1 MGRMSLSPEAAKA
14 FFDANFAPWVRALD
28 VRFEQISES
37 GAVLSIQITDQ
48 VTRLG
53 DIISGQTL
61 ATLADTA
68 MVFACAAH
76 FGEMRPVATTNLD
89 TVFLR
94 PGTGDRIRCEA
105 QVVRG
110 GKALI
115 FTEARMIAEPSGKAV
130 ATATATFYVP

>member
-1 MGRMSLSPEAAKA
+1 MSVTTTAAKS
-14 FFDANFAPWVRALD
+14 FFEDNFAPWVRALD
-28 VRFEQISES
+28 VTFEEISDN
-37 GAVLSIQITDQ
+37 GAVLSIPITSE

-61 ATLADTA
+61 AELADTA

-94 PGTGDRIRCEA
+94 PGTGDRIRCE
-105 QVVRG
+105 VRG
-110 GKALI
+110 L
-115 FTEARMIAEPSGKAV
+115 
-130 ATATATFYVP
+130 

>member
-1 MGRMSLSPEAAKA
+1 MAFTPETAIA
-14 FFDANFAPWVRALD
+14 FFEEYFAPWVRALD
-28 VRFEQISES
+28 VSFDAIDEDA
-37 GAVLSIQITDQ
+37 GAAVLSIPITEE

-76 FGEMRPVATTNLD
+76 YGEMKPVATTNLD
-89 TVFLR
+89 TQFLR
-94 PGTGDRIRCEA
+94 PGTGARIRCEA
-105 QVVRG
+105 RVVRA

-115 FTEARMIAEPSGKAV
+115 FTEATMIAEPSGKEV
-130 ATATATFYVP
+130 AKATATFYVP